1 MPTNQQYG
9 DSIKDETS
17 LFANWPPNSPREIG
31 DYGRVNG
38 SLFEF
43 YGRLA
48 PEEIT
53 TLGSREGPSAASYDI
68 MIKSTRSLNARFSAG
83 AETQVAD
90 GKALLEI
97 KFSSDQGIVFAAPA
111 VSISEITSMEALGH
125 LLNTRRVEGNW
136 DMDHAVIVQVSNA
149 ESATIL
155 LSNQEGAGI
164 DFEIE
169 ADVPVNA
176 QLMAKLDAGTS
187 VVDSRGVGMKIIGE
201 GPLTPLF
208 RLARLKRRIIGDP
221 KIVYRDALA
230 PDAARAP
237 DIHDIDEEFVLAVY

>member
-43 YGRLA
+43 FGRLTSK
-48 PEEIT
+48 EIKA
-53 TLGSREGPSAASYDI
+53 LGSREGPSAASYDI
-68 MIKSTRSLNARFSAG
+68 MIKSTRSLNARLSAE
-83 AETQVAD
+83 AEARVAD

-97 KFSSDQGIVFAAPA
+97 KFSSDQGVVFAAPA

-125 LLNTRRVEGNW
+125 LLKERRVKGNW
-136 DMDHAVIVQVSNA
+136 EMDYAVVVQVSNA

-164 DFEIE
+164 DFEVD

-208 RLARLKRRIIGDP
+208 KLARLKRRIIGDP

-230 PDAARAP
+230 PDA
-237 DIHDIDEEFVLAVY
+237 IHEIDEEFVLAVY